1 MKSSLAV
8 FAVLGLLLS
17 QMACVPRSDQSD
29 ADDAAR
35 SAASPPATVNGKDGA
50 NQSAVG
56 DRPSSEAQKY
66 FNGGTEA
73 YKENRD
79 GEAVEAFQQAVRVQP
94 DYPEAHLKLGLAFA
108 ALGQDDAADKEY
120 QTAVAQ
126 YKNFTRRNPKDAD
139 AHFHLGLAHTKL
151 GKYDEAVKA
160 YKEAVRLQPDDGDKQ
175 YELGLAH
182 TKLAQYKEAVAAL
195 NKAIEIDPDNFR
207 ATDALERARSGLGRR
222 EAFLKQH
229 EKALKGQKAKPGA
242 SPETKPVALP
252 QFKSPQQPS

>member
-1 MKSSLAV
+1 MKISLAV
-8 FAVLGLLLS
+8 FTMLGLLLS
-17 QMACVPRSDQSD
+17 QLACAPGGGQSNT
-29 ADDAAR
+29 DDAAR
-35 SAASPPATVNGKDGA
+35 SAASPSTTVNDKDGA
-50 NQSAVG
+50 NPSVA
-56 DRPSSEAQKY
+56 DDARLSSEAQRY
-66 FNGGTEA
+66 FDEGTVA
-73 YKENRD
+73 YKANRD
-79 GEAVEAFQQAVRVQP
+79 QEAVEAFQQAVRVQP

-151 GKYDEAVKA
+151 GKHDEAVKA
-160 YKEAVRLQPDDGDKQ
+160 YREAVRLQPDDGDKQ

-207 ATDALERARSGLGRR
+207 ATDALERAQAGLGRR
-222 EAFLKQH
+222 EAFLKQQ

-242 SPETKPVALP
+242 SPETRPVALP
-252 QFKSPQQPS
+252 QFKSPQQP